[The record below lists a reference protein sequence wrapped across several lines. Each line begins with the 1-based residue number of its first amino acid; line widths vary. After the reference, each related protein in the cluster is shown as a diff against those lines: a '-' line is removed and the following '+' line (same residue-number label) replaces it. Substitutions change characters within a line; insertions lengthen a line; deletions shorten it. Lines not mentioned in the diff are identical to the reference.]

1 MLPAWECNN
10 NMGHESFNYFLPQT
24 NQTSELWEEYGNMEL
39 LADGK
44 NADYAFSV
52 LVSSVM

>member
-1 MLPAWECNN
+1 
-10 NMGHESFNYFLPQT
+10 MGYESFNQFLPQT
-24 NQTSELWEEYGNMEL
+24 NQTSKSWEEYGNIEL

-44 NADYAFSV
+44 NADSAYSV